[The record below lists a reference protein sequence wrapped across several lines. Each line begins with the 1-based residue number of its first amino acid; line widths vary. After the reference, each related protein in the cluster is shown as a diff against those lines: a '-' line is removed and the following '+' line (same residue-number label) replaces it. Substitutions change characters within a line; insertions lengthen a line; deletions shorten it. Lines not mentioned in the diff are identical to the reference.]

1 MFMQKEQVSGMRPCG
16 HLPVVG
22 SIRISD
28 SRCLSVSGLS
38 AFAAAA
44 AAAGVGVGFVGFAA
58 GFGGSFDAGFAA
70 FAAGFAAFAAGF
82 GLACFAAFFGGAAF
96 RTGFFFFEAIDL
108 PVGFRF
114 ADVTLPYI
122 GGHC

>member
-1 MFMQKEQVSGMRPCG
+1 MFMQKEQVSGIRPCG

-28 SRCLSVSGLS
+28 NRCLSVSGLS

-44 AAAGVGVGFVGFAA
+44 AAAGVGAGFGAGFVGFAA
-58 GFGGSFDAGFAA
+58 VFGGCFAA
-70 FAAGFAAFAAGF
+70 FAAGFDLAG
-82 GLACFAAFFGGAAF
+82 FAAFFGGAAF
-96 RTGFFFFEAIDL
+96 RTGFFFFEAINL
-108 PVGFRF
+108 PVGFGF

>member
-1 MFMQKEQVSGMRPCG
+1 MFMQKEQVSGIRPCG

-28 SRCLSVSGLS
+28 NRCLSVSGLS

-44 AAAGVGVGFVGFAA
+44 AAAGVSAGFDTGFV
-58 GFGGSFDAGFAA
+58 GFGGSFV
-70 FAAGFAAFAAGF
+70 AGFAAFAAGF

-114 ADVTLPYI
+114 AGVTLPYI

>member
-1 MFMQKEQVSGMRPCG
+1 MFMQKEQVSGIRPCG

-22 SIRISD
+22 SIRIND
-28 SRCLSVSGLS
+28 NRCLSVSGLS

-44 AAAGVGVGFVGFAA
+44 AAAAVGAAFGTGFVGFAA
-58 GFGGSFDAGFAA
+58 AFGGSFG
-70 FAAGFAAFAAGF
+70 AGFAAFAAGF

-108 PVGFRF
+108 PVGFRV